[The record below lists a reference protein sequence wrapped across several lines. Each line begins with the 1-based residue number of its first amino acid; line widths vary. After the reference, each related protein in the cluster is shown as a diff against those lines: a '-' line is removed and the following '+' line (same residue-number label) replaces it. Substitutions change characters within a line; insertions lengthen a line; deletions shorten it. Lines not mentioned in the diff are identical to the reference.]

1 MINKIIQAFK
11 RLKSYRQNMNP
22 TLRRLDNATFFSIVA
37 LPIVVALA
45 LLILM
50 AK

>member
-22 TLRRLDNATFFSIVA
+22 ALRSLDDATFLSIAFVTFAVLLVA
-37 LPIVVALA
+37 WLR
-45 LLILM
+45 
-50 AK
+50 